1 MKPSTIHKYAERVR
15 SWMNQPQ
22 TARRLR
28 RQLVRWNQLN
38 SCLDT
43 LQHTELAI
51 QAFASHAGG
60 LSPGERYLAIYGL
73 LQAMVLQQDA
83 VCNLDEA
90 LGGPGDYVVRDER
103 LQEIRKIR
111 NWSVGHPTKADRRDS
126 ISHHHIRRARLGSG
140 FELYSAFDD
149 GRHEFTF
156 VSLAELIAKQRAGL
170 RRILRRIV
178 RELHAANIR
187 TPVVIRRRLSPAV
200 AKARAARERLKQ
212 KRGEVHRQAKRPKPH
227 QAHKRSS
234 GNTPAAPTCAPF
246 VQEKLHEAPKRRRG
260 QRTETLA

>member
-1 MKPSTIHKYAERVR
+1 
-15 SWMNQPQ
+15 MNQPR

-51 QAFASHAGG
+51 QAFASHAGE

-90 LGGPGDYVVRDER
+90 LGGPGNYVVRDEE

-126 ISHHHIRRARLGSG
+126 ISHHHIRRVRLGSG

-178 RELHAANIR
+178 RELHAADIR

-200 AKARAARERLKQ
+200 AKARAARERLRQ
-212 KRGEVHRQAKRPKPH
+212 RRGEVHRHAKRPK
-227 QAHKRSS
+227 AHYKGLKGSQS
-234 GNTPAAPTCAPF
+234 KFAAPAAGMLAGET
-246 VQEKLHEAPKRRRG
+246 ERKGRRSRIA
-260 QRTETLA
+260 ETLA